1 MADEV
6 EEEEPKKSGIV
17 KIIIFVVAG
26 ILLIVVGLGIGYF
39 MFGGEPEPDPSAEV
53 NQIIEGKNTNAKD
66 TEKQKENEEG
76 EVEGEDGLIK
86 KNVKS
91 IPEVDSYETTYF
103 EFPGDFTTNLKASRK
118 FLQLSV
124 GVSTQYDEKVM
135 EVVDS
140 HQLALRSEILSTVSD
155 FTEEDISGSDG
166 KKKLS
171 DRLLTVLN
179 AKLETLKEFPGI
191 EDVYFTAFILQWFRL
206 FL

>member
-6 EEEEPKKSGIV
+6 EEEEPKKSGLV

-53 NQIIEGKNTNAKD
+53 NQIIEGKNTNAKE

-76 EVEGEDGLIK
+76 EVVGEDGLLK

-103 EFPGDFTTNLKASRK
+103 EFPGDFTTNLKGSRK

-155 FTEEDISGSDG
+155 FSEEDISGSDG

-191 EDVYFTAFILQWFRL
+191 EDVYFTAFILQ
-206 FL
+206 

>member
-6 EEEEPKKSGIV
+6 EEEPKKSGLV
-17 KIIIFVVAG
+17 KIIIFIVAG
-26 ILLIVVGLGIGYF
+26 ILLIAVGLGIGYF
-39 MFGGEPEPDPSAEV
+39 VFGGDPEPDPSTEV
-53 NQIIEGKNTNAKD
+53 NQIIEGKNNKAKEI
-66 TEKQKENEEG
+66 EKNKEDEEG

-86 KNVKS
+86 KNVKVV
-91 IPEVDSYETTYF
+91 PEVDSYETTYF
-103 EFPGDFTTNLKASRK
+103 EFPGDFTTNLKGSRK
-118 FLQLSV
+118 FLQVSV

-171 DRLLTVLN
+171 DRLMGVLN
-179 AKLETLKEFPGI
+179 KKLETLNEIPGI
-191 EDVYFTAFILQWFRL
+191 EDVYFTAFILQ
-206 FL
+206 

>member
-6 EEEEPKKSGIV
+6 EEEPKKSGLV
-17 KIIIFVVAG
+17 KIIIFIVAG
-26 ILLIVVGLGIGYF
+26 ILLIVMGLGIGYF
-39 MFGGEPEPDPSAEV
+39 IFGGEPEPDPSAEV
-53 NQIIEGKNTNAKD
+53 NQIIEGKNNKAKEDETN
-66 TEKQKENEEG
+66 KENEEG

-103 EFPGDFTTNLKASRK
+103 EFPGDFTTNLKGSRK

-155 FTEEDISGSDG
+155 FSEEEISGSDG

-171 DRLLTVLN
+171 DRLLVVLN

-191 EDVYFTAFILQWFRL
+191 EDVYFTAFILQ
-206 FL
+206 

>member
-17 KIIIFVVAG
+17 KIIIFVVSG
-26 ILLIVVGLGIGYF
+26 ILLIVIGLGIGYF

-53 NQIIEGKNTNAKD
+53 NQIIEGKNTKAKE
-66 TEKQKENEEG
+66 TEEQKENEEG

-103 EFPGDFTTNLKASRK
+103 EFPGDFTTNLKGSRK

-171 DRLLTVLN
+171 DRLLVVLN
-179 AKLETLKEFPGI
+179 TKLETLKEFPGI
-191 EDVYFTAFILQWFRL
+191 EDVYFTAFILQ
-206 FL
+206 

>member
-6 EEEEPKKSGIV
+6 EEEEPKKSGLV
-17 KIIIFVVAG
+17 KIIIFVVSG
-26 ILLIVVGLGIGYF
+26 ILLIVIGLGIGYF

-53 NQIIEGKNTNAKD
+53 NQIIEGKNTKAKE
-66 TEKQKENEEG
+66 TEEQKENEEG

-103 EFPGDFTTNLKASRK
+103 EFPGDFTTNLKGSRK

-171 DRLLTVLN
+171 DRLLVVLN

-191 EDVYFTAFILQWFRL
+191 EDVYFTAFILQ
-206 FL
+206 

>member
-6 EEEEPKKSGIV
+6 EEEEPKKSGLV

-26 ILLIVVGLGIGYF
+26 ILLIVIGLGIGYF
-39 MFGGEPEPDPSAEV
+39 MFGGEPEPDPSTEV
-53 NQIIEGKNTNAKD
+53 NQIIEGKNTKAKE

-103 EFPGDFTTNLKASRK
+103 EFPGDFTTNLKGSRK

-155 FTEEDISGSDG
+155 FSEEDISGSDG

-171 DRLLTVLN
+171 DRLLVVLN
-179 AKLETLKEFPGI
+179 EKLETLKEFPGI
-191 EDVYFTAFILQWFRL
+191 EDVYFTAFILQ
-206 FL
+206 